1 MQRNIDQTHL
11 RVFYTASTAFE
22 PAQAN
27 LMPSAPIEPV
37 IVPAHLPAQ
46 LPIHWLVTVHFVSM
60 DTKTVSVRGMALK
73 NCSHVNKHAFKA
85 ISFKF
90 CLD

>member
-46 LPIHWLVTVHFVSM
+46 LPIQLPLTGTRLLAGNS
-60 DTKTVSVRGMALK
+60 AL
-73 NCSHVNKHAFKA
+73 CVNGHQDC
-85 ISFKF
+85 F
-90 CLD
+90 CAWYGPENFFP